1 MVSASL
7 VWASNRSRLGMVGDA
22 EPLHFFPF
30 FLLPSLSFSDL
41 GGLGGLG
48 GLGTLD
54 GLGIFTVLGVF
65 FLDTFSRKDRG
76 GLASMGD
83 GGSSFSRSPK
93 QTSSEETAAVTSGR
107 EALEAFWEKDRKR

>member
-54 GLGIFTVLGVF
+54 GLGNF
-65 FLDTFSRKDRG
+65 
-76 GLASMGD
+76 
-83 GGSSFSRSPK
+83 
-93 QTSSEETAAVTSGR
+93 AVTN
-107 EALEAFWEKDRKR
+107 

>member
-1 MVSASL
+1 
-7 VWASNRSRLGMVGDA
+7 MVGEAD
-22 EPLHFFPF
+22 PLLFFPF
-30 FLLPSLSFSDL
+30 FLPPSLSFSDL
-41 GGLGGLG
+41 GDFRDLGGFG

-54 GLGIFTVLGVF
+54 GLGIFMVLGVF

-93 QTSSEETAAVTSGR
+93 QTSFEEMAAVTSGLV
-107 EALEAFWEKDRKR
+107 ALEAF